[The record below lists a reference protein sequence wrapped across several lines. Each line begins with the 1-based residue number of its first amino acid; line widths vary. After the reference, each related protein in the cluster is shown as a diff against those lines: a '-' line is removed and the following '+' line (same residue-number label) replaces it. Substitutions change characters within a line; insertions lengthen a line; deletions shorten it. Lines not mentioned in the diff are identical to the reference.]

1 MNPKISILGLLN
13 ANNTLFDEMILPEG
27 VIKQRVID
35 QIVEDCAELEVLF
48 PDPDYMKYA
57 ITSWS
62 ARRLYSWTKLFATT
76 NFTYNPIW
84 NKDGTV
90 TETETGSNSAERNTS
105 GEASNT
111 GTNSHKVRGF
121 NDSALT
127 ESENNSVSNSGSSSE
142 NITDEAS
149 HTITKTREE
158 HGNIGVTTTQQMIK
172 EEREISNFD
181 IYQIIADDFKTRFC
195 VMIY

>member
-1 MNPKISILGLLN
+1 MNPKISILGLLH
-13 ANNTLFDEMILPEG
+13 ANNTLFDGMVLPEG
-27 VIKQRVID
+27 VDKTRVID
-35 QIVEDCAELEVLF
+35 QIVEDCAELEILF

-62 ARRLYSWTKLFATT
+62 NRRLYSWTQLFKTT
-76 NFTYNPIW
+76 QFEYNPIW

-90 TETETGSNSAERNTS
+90 TETETGNNSAERNTS
-105 GEASNT
+105 GNASNS
-111 GTNSHKVRGF
+111 GSNSHKVRGY
-121 NDSALT
+121 NESALV
-127 ESENNSVSNSGSSSE
+127 ESENDSVSNSGSSSE
-142 NITDEAS
+142 NVKDDAS
-149 HTITKTREE
+149 HTVTRTREE

-181 IYQIIADDFKTRFC
+181 MYQIIADDFKTRFC

>member
-13 ANNTLFDEMILPEG
+13 ANNTLFDSMSLPDG
-27 VIKQRVID
+27 VDRTRVVD
-35 QIVEDCAELEVLF
+35 QIVEDCAELEILF

-76 NFTYNPIW
+76 NLTYNPIW

-90 TETETGSNSAERNTS
+90 TETETGSNSAERKTS
-105 GEASNT
+105 GEASNS

-121 NDSALT
+121 NESTLT
-127 ESENNSVSNSGSSSE
+127 ESENNSVSNSGTSSE
-142 NITDEAS
+142 NVKDDAS
-149 HTITKTREE
+149 HTVTRTREE

>member
-1 MNPKISILGLLN
+1 MNPKISILGLLH
-13 ANNTLFDEMILPEG
+13 ANSTLFDSMSLPDG
-27 VIKQRVID
+27 VDRKRVID
-35 QIVEDCAELEVLF
+35 QIVEDCAELEILF

-76 NFTYNPIW
+76 NLTYNPIW

-105 GEASNT
+105 GEASNS

-121 NDSALT
+121 NESALT
-127 ESENNSVSNSGSSSE
+127 ESENNSVSNSGTSSE
-142 NITDEAS
+142 NVTDEAS

>member
-13 ANNTLFDEMILPEG
+13 ANNTLFDSMSLPDG
-27 VIKQRVID
+27 VDRTRVVD
-35 QIVEDCAELEVLF
+35 QIVEDCAELEILF

-76 NFTYNPIW
+76 NLTYNPIW

-90 TETETGSNSAERNTS
+90 TETENGSNSAERNTS
-105 GEASNT
+105 GNASNS
-111 GTNSHKVRGF
+111 GSNSHKIRGY
-121 NDSALT
+121 NETALV
-127 ESENNSVSNSGSSSE
+127 ESENDSVNNSGSSSE
-142 NITDEAS
+142 NVKDDAS
-149 HTITKTREE
+149 HTITRTREE

-195 VMIY
+195 LMIY